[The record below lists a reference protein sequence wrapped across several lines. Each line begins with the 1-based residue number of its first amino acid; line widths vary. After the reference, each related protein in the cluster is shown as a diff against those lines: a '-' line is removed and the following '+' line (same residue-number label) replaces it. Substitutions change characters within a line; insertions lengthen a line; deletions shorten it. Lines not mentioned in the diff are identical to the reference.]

1 MPDRAMSSW
10 GEAYRAVPIVEQ
22 WGDAGWKAGVL
33 LSAGEAR
40 GERPA
45 KSLGEQLFASRE
57 DAWQFA
63 NSEYGSLGG

>member
-1 MPDRAMSSW
+1 MADRAASW
-10 GEAYRAVPIVEQ
+10 GEAYRAIPIVEQ
-22 WGDAGWKAGVL
+22 WGDAGSKAGVL
-33 LSAGEAR
+33 LSAGDAR

-45 KSLGEQLFASRE
+45 KSLGDHLFASRE